1 MCGKRSQSNFWK
13 TGAWCFTSA
22 KCVCFQ
28 SFANY
33 NGVWNFSLILT
44 RLFVSLSQLFA
55 YVAFAISVIWIYTTA
70 NEIVNLLRV
79 QLLKYFSIL
88 KLLFIVSLLYANLH
102 GPTVTR
108 TGDTVSHRVEKKWSH
123 WRTCWLKKAYW
134 SCFYHLILQTIG
146 IVLSLSDAILGL
158 TFLAWG
164 NSLGGEYRLSQAV
177 SHTRSAI
184 PLFF

>member
-1 MCGKRSQSNFWK
+1 MLYFCKMCMFSKFCQVQWSLKFLTYFNTF
-13 TGAWCFTSA
+13 
-22 KCVCFQ
+22 VC
-28 SFANY
+28 
-33 NGVWNFSLILT
+33 
-44 RLFVSLSQLFA
+44 SLSQLFA

-102 GPTVTR
+102 GSTVTR
-108 TGDTVSHRVEKKWSH
+108 TDDTVSHRVEKKWSH

-134 SCFYHLILQTIG
+134 SCFYHLILQTFG
-146 IVLSLSDAILGL
+146 IALSLSDAILGL

>member
-1 MCGKRSQSNFWK
+1 MRGKRSQSNFWK

-28 SFANY
+28 IFAKY
-33 NGVWNFSLILT
+33 NGVWNLSLILT
-44 RLFVSLSQLFA
+44 RLFVSLFQLFA

-88 KLLFIVSLLYANLH
+88 KLLFIVSLSYANLH
-102 GPTVTR
+102 CPTVTR
-108 TGDTVSHRVEKKWSH
+108 TGDTVSHRVEKKWSN
-123 WRTCWLKKAYW
+123 WLKKAYW
-134 SCFYHLILQTIG
+134 RCFYHLILQTFG
-146 IVLSLSDAILGL
+146 IALSLSDAILGL